1 MLIEQ
6 AFLMLPELLLSN
18 FDHGSEVE
26 LTIVH
31 LFASALQM
39 EMNARNIP
47 RPFAS
52 VLTEKP
58 YEGVAFDRRAVR
70 ADLYVDLSSAVRFD
84 GRMLAYG
91 VRPKNWIE
99 AKAPLM
105 TGRGSPAALRPRLLI
120 RDYFRLCLLPKEWPG
135 TSTAL
140 ENGRYLLWIL
150 DKNPRETLA
159 EDAWVRPVLKPGVHT
174 VRLDLH
180 SLDEQRAMSLEASVY
195 TLSFEP
201 NPHNAPQ
208 PLFWGYLLRIV
219 RFRVWNKQQS
229 FVADDMQERG
239 FSHEA
244 INALEALRQAFLL
257 KEDGSVPGA

>member
-1 MLIEQ
+1 VLIEQ
-6 AFLMLPELLLSN
+6 AFLKLPELLLSN

-39 EMNARNIP
+39 EMYARNIP

-58 YEGVAFDRRAVR
+58 YEGVAFDRRAVH

-120 RDYFRLCLLPKEWPG
+120 RDYFRLCLLPKE
-135 TSTAL
+135 
-140 ENGRYLLWIL
+140 
-150 DKNPRETLA
+150 
-159 EDAWVRPVLKPGVHT
+159 
-174 VRLDLH
+174 
-180 SLDEQRAMSLEASVY
+180 
-195 TLSFEP
+195 
-201 NPHNAPQ
+201 
-208 PLFWGYLLRIV
+208 
-219 RFRVWNKQQS
+219 
-229 FVADDMQERG
+229 
-239 FSHEA
+239 
-244 INALEALRQAFLL
+244 
-257 KEDGSVPGA
+257 